1 MSKDYRIGFLC
12 ASTSWG
18 GLEMNVLRLA
28 VWLRDR
34 GWEVVLYG
42 NPESIMAEKAR
53 AGGITFRRIVSDFK
67 YGDLVNARRL
77 ARRCRKDNV
86 RRLIINYGKDLLLSV
101 LAKKASGGFFKLIL
115 LQHMHVGGRKT
126 DFFHTWEYKHLDAW
140 VAPLPMFAERLT
152 QTTRLDPRKISVIP
166 FGIELERFTDNRP
179 AQAAA
184 RQRLDLPDH
193 VLLAGVIGRLDPKKG
208 QDVLIRAC
216 AGVHAAGH
224 PLHLLVV
231 GDKTANDETDYSRHL
246 RELVARLDLTGCVH
260 MRPYLP
266 QVEYAYAALDMFV
279 MASHSETYGM
289 VTIEAMACSL
299 PVIGTAEGGTVQI
312 IEDNV
317 SGLLV
322 PPRDVERLTEALLK
336 LARDR
341 ALAARLG
348 KQAAIDAIRKYSH
361 RQQCSAVE
369 QMLEQIGER

>member
-12 ASTSWG
+12 SSTSWG

-42 NPESIMAEKAR
+42 DPESIIVKKAR
-53 AGGITFRRIVSDFK
+53 GGGLTVRRVVSNFK

-86 RRLIINYGKDLLLSV
+86 RRLIINLGKDLLLSV
-101 LAKKASGGFFKLIL
+101 LAKKVSGGFFKLIL
-115 LQHMHVGGRKT
+115 LQHMHVGGYKM

-140 VAPLPMFAERLT
+140 VAPLPMFAKRLK
-152 QTTRLDPRKISVIP
+152 QTTRLEPRKIFVIP

-179 AQAAA
+179 ARTAA
-184 RQRLDLPDH
+184 RHRLDLPDQ
-193 VLLAGVIGRLDPKKG
+193 VPLAGIIGRLDPKKG

-216 AGVHAAGH
+216 AGVHTAGQ
-224 PLHLLVV
+224 PLHLLIV
-231 GDKTANDETDYSRHL
+231 GDKTANDEMNYSRHL
-246 RELVARLDLTGCVH
+246 RELITHLNLTGCVH
-260 MRPYLP
+260 MRPYLA

-279 MASHSETYGM
+279 LASHSETYGM

-336 LARDR
+336 LTRDR
-341 ALAARLG
+341 TLSERLG
-348 KQAAIDAIRKYSH
+348 EQAAADAIRKYSH
-361 RQQCSAVE
+361 RRQCSAVE

>member
-1 MSKDYRIGFLC
+1 MSRKYRIGFLC

-18 GLEMNVLRLA
+18 GLEMNVVRLA
-28 VWLRDR
+28 VWLRER

-42 NPESIMAEKAR
+42 DPESILAQKAG
-53 AGGITFRRIVSDFK
+53 AGGVTVRRIVSDFK
-67 YGDLVNARRL
+67 YGDLINARRL
-77 ARRCRKDNV
+77 ARHCRKDNV
-86 RRLIINYGKDLLLSV
+86 QRLIINYGRDLLLSV

-115 LQHMHVGGRKT
+115 LQHMHVGGHKM

-152 QTTRLDPRKISVIP
+152 QTTRLDPGKIHVIP
-166 FGIELERFTDNRP
+166 FGIELKRFTESRP
-179 AQAAA
+179 TQEAA
-184 RQRLDLPDH
+184 RVRLNLPGD
-193 VLLAGVIGRLDPKKG
+193 VLLAGIIGRLDPKKG

-216 AGVHAAGH
+216 AGVQAAGH

-246 RELVARLDLTGCVH
+246 RELVTRLDLRGCVH
-260 MRPYLP
+260 LRPYQP
-266 QVEYAYAALDMFV
+266 EVEYAYAALDMFV
-279 MASHSETYGM
+279 LASHSETYGM

-336 LARDR
+336 LIRDR
-341 ALAARLG
+341 ALAKRLG
-348 KQAAIDAIRKYSH
+348 KQAAADAIGKYSH
-361 RQQCSAVE
+361 ERQCSAVE
-369 QMLEQIGER
+369 QMLEQIGNR